1 MLLDMSKHVIV
12 RLTEEQRSR
21 LLGLIHTGE
30 APARTQTRARI
41 LLKADAAGPDPWP
54 DERIAD
60 ALDVSRMTVQRVR
73 QQFAAEGLDA
83 TLHRKR
89 PTGRQ
94 YRSQGQAQTDEA
106 VAGACLCSKGTVG
119 NVRRRFIAEG
129 LDAALKDKPL
139 PGAKPKITGEVEAHL
154 ITLCCSDPPQ
164 GEARWTLRLLADRLV
179 ELGLLESITPAA
191 IHGRLKKTNLSLG
204 R

>member
-41 LLKADAAGPDPWP
+41 LLHTD
-54 DERIAD
+54 
-60 ALDVSRMTVQRVR
+60 
-73 QQFAAEGLDA
+73 
-83 TLHRKR
+83 
-89 PTGRQ
+89 
-94 YRSQGQAQTDEA
+94 RSQGQAQTDEA
-106 VAGACLCSKGTVG
+106 VAGASLCSKGTVG

-179 ELGLLESITPAA
+179 EMGLLESITPAA

>member
-41 LLKADAAGPDPWP
+41 LLHTD
-54 DERIAD
+54 
-60 ALDVSRMTVQRVR
+60 
-73 QQFAAEGLDA
+73 
-83 TLHRKR
+83 
-89 PTGRQ
+89 
-94 YRSQGQAQTDEA
+94 RSQGQAQTDEA

-179 ELGLLESITPAA
+179 EMGLLESITPAA
-191 IHGRLKKTNLSLG
+191 VHGRLKKTNLSLG